1 MSVWIRAAVILATTA
16 TLTPAS
22 DITGSVVIRHKLTRK
37 KVTAPADPY
46 SRGMT
51 VPLDAAAETDPLSFE
66 RAHVVVYVE
75 DLEGGAGSGPAAVM
89 EQRNRAFQQDLLVIP
104 AGGSVEFPNQDPIFH
119 NVFSLSKA
127 KSFDLGNYPK
137 DQSRKVVF
145 PKPGVVMVN
154 CHLHPN
160 MTATIVVAPGP
171 YHARADAQG
180 RFVIRDVPPGRHTVV
195 AWHKAAGFF
204 RQQVDLDGTTSPSVK
219 FEIPLDEAGQPI
231 ARQVPGKD

>member
-1 MSVWIRAAVILATTA
+1 MSVWIRAALIIATIA
-16 TLTPAS
+16 MSMPAA
-22 DITGSVVIRHKLTRK
+22 DISGLVVIRHKLTRK
-37 KVTAPADPY
+37 KVTATADPY
-46 SRGMT
+46 SRGMI
-51 VPLDAAAETDPLSFE
+51 VPLDAAAGTDPLSFE

-75 DLEGGAGSGPAAVM
+75 DLEGGAVSGPAAVM
-89 EQRNRAFQQDLLVIP
+89 EQRNRVFQQDLLVIP

-127 KSFDLGNYPK
+127 KTFDLGNYPK
-137 DQSRKVVF
+137 DHSRKVVF

-171 YHARADAQG
+171 YYARADAQG
-180 RFVIRDVPPGRHTVV
+180 RFVIRDVPAGRHTVV

-204 RQQVDLDGTTSPSVK
+204 RQQVEVDAQNSPSLK
-219 FEIPLDEAGQPI
+219 FDIPLDEAGQPI
-231 ARQVPGKD
+231 AQQVPGRD